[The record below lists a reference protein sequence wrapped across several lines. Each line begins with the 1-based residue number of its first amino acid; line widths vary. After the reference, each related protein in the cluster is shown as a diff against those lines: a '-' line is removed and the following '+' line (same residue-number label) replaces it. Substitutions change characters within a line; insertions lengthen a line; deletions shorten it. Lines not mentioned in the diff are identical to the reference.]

1 MYKPQYRPKGFMIL
15 LNSVRRMQ
23 AKGLSFWAPPC
34 NSWIFLSQSIYKRS
48 MERPW
53 GDTSKMRTREQ
64 NKLACRVLLLLR
76 LCVAFQVYWLLEQPM
91 SSLLCEFPKF
101 KKASKKLGANMVT
114 CWMHSYVAATAKGAK
129 LLGNV
134 PYLQKL
140 KTTAKATFDGIKGV
154 RQITTKK
161 TFVSLIQKLLK
172 GVLCDVL
179 LQELLHYQS
188 DEGIH
193 LGGKC
198 AAVRHS
204 LNPQP

>member
-1 MYKPQYRPKGFMIL
+1 
-15 LNSVRRMQ
+15 
-23 AKGLSFWAPPC
+23 
-34 NSWIFLSQSIYKRS
+34 

-53 GDTSKMRTREQ
+53 GDTYQMRTREQ

-91 SSLLCEFPKF
+91 SSLLWEFPKF

-140 KTTAKATFDGIKGV
+140 KTTATATFDGIKGV
-154 RQITTKK
+154 RETTKK
-161 TFVSLIQKLLK
+161 KIREDGSTSVSGGPDLKGTQSYPVMFGVTIASEHDKLLADPSIQYP
-172 GVLCDVL
+172 LPDDTESDSDESISCIADVL
-179 LQELLHYQS
+179 EAY
-188 DEGIH
+188 
-193 LGGKC
+193 K
-198 AAVRHS
+198 
-204 LNPQP
+204 P